1 MVRAIRVWA
10 VRIRPPLPTLGRGI
24 VLCVDASD
32 GVRWEI
38 AHVLRSG
45 HATKTLFFL
54 NPSVDVQTRT
64 RLLMED
70 FGVFAADLA
79 SVNVDRILA
88 LRATSPELILMY
100 YARPE
105 RDAYLIVARLAFED
119 TVPYATTQ

>member
-1 MVRAIRVWA
+1 MCA

-45 HATKTLFFL
+45 HANKTLFFL
-54 NPSVDVQTRT
+54 NPSVDVQSRT
-64 RLLMED
+64 RLLIED
-70 FGVFAADLA
+70 FGACAADLG

-105 RDAYLIVARLAFED
+105 RDAYLVVARLAFED
-119 TVPYATTQ
+119 IVAYATMQ

>member
-24 VLCVDASD
+24 VLRVDASD

-45 HATKTLFFL
+45 HANKTLFVL
-54 NPSVDVQTRT
+54 NPSVDVQSRT
-64 RLLMED
+64 RLLMEG
-70 FGVFAADLA
+70 FWPCAADLGP
-79 SVNVDRILA
+79 VNVDRILA

-100 YARPE
+100 YASQSAMP
-105 RDAYLIVARLAFED
+105 I
-119 TVPYATTQ
+119 